1 MTYIN
6 CDFNIDLEALLKAF
20 HIHIDET
27 SKELG
32 EKMLIFMKS
41 WNILCGEMCFAF
53 YGFRN
58 LIPIHKRALFYENA
72 KAENL
77 KFLMFEGSCN
87 EIEDYEDRF
96 IIDKDLCQIY

>member
-41 WNILCGEMCFAF
+41 WNILVAKC
-53 YGFRN
+53 
-58 LIPIHKRALFYENA
+58 AL
-72 KAENL
+72 L
-77 KFLMFEGSCN
+77 STDL
-87 EIEDYEDRF
+87 EI
-96 IIDKDLCQIY
+96 